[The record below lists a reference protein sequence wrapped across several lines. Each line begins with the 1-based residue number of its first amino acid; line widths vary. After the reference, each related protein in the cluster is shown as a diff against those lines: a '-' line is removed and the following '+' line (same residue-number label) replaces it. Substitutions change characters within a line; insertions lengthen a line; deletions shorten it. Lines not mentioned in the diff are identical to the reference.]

1 MLTVNTTLENL
12 TENYGFAIEM
22 AVSFNHL
29 ALKGRR
35 NRGHPHSTYAQRG
48 EGAQRKRMSTYK
60 GEGFAP
66 ANVYVRNA
74 TAEMHLAHQQYNIFS
89 TTVFSYQHV

>member
-35 NRGHPHSTYAQRG
+35 NRGHPLSAYAQRG
-48 EGAQRKRMSTYK
+48 EGAQRKRMSAYK
-60 GEGFAP
+60 GDGVP

-74 TAEMHLAHQQYNIFS
+74 TAEMHLAHQHYNIIS
-89 TTVFSYQHV
+89 ITVFSYQHV